1 MVKMAVLGCGK
12 IVDRFIKGLRMCD
25 NVTLVG
31 FGSNNIEKA
40 REYCERY
47 GASVYGDY
55 DRIMNDPDID
65 AIYVSNFNQAHY
77 RTVKSC
83 LQHGKHVLCEHP
95 LVPTMDELNELFE
108 LAKEKDLLLMEAC
121 KGTFLPMITEIKE
134 LIEQGKLG
142 KIIYV
147 HASDSSNA
155 LMPEN
160 HWLMQPYGGGAA
172 IDVGVY
178 PVGALNRLFGTP
190 ENIKRMDTPLGEVNG
205 FMQAIY
211 NYGDIQAHVNC
222 GKIVN
227 TENKLLIYGD
237 KGYLFSENYWKTG
250 DYTTVIDGVREEH
263 HCEMKSDFYYE
274 TAHFANCIEKGI
286 HVSPIMSHK
295 ASADILKVIG

>member
-1 MVKMAVLGCGK
+1 MVNMAVLGCGK

-40 REYCERY
+40 REYCEKY

-95 LVPTMDELNELFE
+95 LVPNMDELNELFE

-155 LMPEN
+155 HMPEN
-160 HWLMQPYGGGAA
+160 HWLMQP
-172 IDVGVY
+172 
-178 PVGALNRLFGTP
+178 PLHPMLSP
-190 ENIKRMDTPLGEVNG
+190 EGNSAGREAG
-205 FMQAIY
+205 Y
-211 NYGDIQAHVNC
+211 RS
-222 GKIVN
+222 KIVS
-227 TENKLLIYGD
+227 TDAPTKSRDLCFIWQTFCRCQTWELASQISLRSCFK
-237 KGYLFSENYWKTG
+237 
-250 DYTTVIDGVREEH
+250 VR
-263 HCEMKSDFYYE
+263 
-274 TAHFANCIEKGI
+274 
-286 HVSPIMSHK
+286 
-295 ASADILKVIG
+295 

>member
-95 LVPTMDELNELFE
+95 LVPNMDELNELFE
-108 LAKEKDLLLMEAC
+108 LAKEKDLERKTFDPVRSKFFARVFYSYRSASIGFRLDALMD
-121 KGTFLPMITEIKE
+121 GTNPKMIPINIEKITEIRIAGV
-134 LIEQGKLG
+134 LI
-142 KIIYV
+142 
-147 HASDSSNA
+147 AT
-155 LMPEN
+155 
-160 HWLMQPYGGGAA
+160 
-172 IDVGVY
+172 
-178 PVGALNRLFGTP
+178 GTP
-190 ENIKRMDTPLGEVNG
+190 AR
-205 FMQAIY
+205 
-211 NYGDIQAHVNC
+211 
-222 GKIVN
+222 
-227 TENKLLIYGD
+227 TEI
-237 KGYLFSENYWKTG
+237 T
-250 DYTTVIDGVREEH
+250 RE
-263 HCEMKSDFYYE
+263 
-274 TAHFANCIEKGI
+274 
-286 HVSPIMSHK
+286 SPIPRMTPMAPPIMESMAASVRNCPRMRRFLAPK
-295 ASADILKVIG
+295 AFFNPISRVRSVTETSMMFMTPMPPTSKEMDAIPISMVLVEEDSCWI